1 MLSFVLPKGDV
12 HVLTEQRKQFI
23 NEFIK
28 LRCSNATQAAINAG
42 YSKKSAASQA
52 SQLLKDDKVREYL
65 ELQKEAIKSE
75 IQQEFLFD
83 ALEAR
88 RVMYKILSDPEADDK
103 NRLAVARDFLDRAGF
118 KSPDK
123 ISLST
128 EMETE
133 KTKLADLTAQLW
145 GDPSE

>member
-1 MLSFVLPKGDV
+1 M
-12 HVLTEQRKQFI
+12 LTEQRKLFVE
-23 NEFIK
+23 EFIK

-52 SQLLKDDKVREYL
+52 SQLLKDDKVCEYL
-65 ELQKEAIKSE
+65 EAQKAAIKSE

-88 RVMYKILSDPEADDK
+88 KVMYKILSNPEADDK
-103 NRLAVARDFLDRAGF
+103 NRLAAARDFLDRAGF
-118 KSPDK
+118 KTPDK
-123 ISLST
+123 ISLSA
-128 EMETE
+128 ELETE

-145 GDPSE
+145 GDLSEQ